1 LQQAPSI
8 IIMALTLSEDHR
20 SIVSGILFCP
30 AEERT
35 ARELQELPKG
45 DREQVWADMM
55 GNDEMISY
63 RMHAETAEFVED
75 SIAAFTEELQKGQK
89 SNRSAYDLAVQQ
101 NASYVHNQK
110 LKFLRAD
117 NFVPSSAAS
126 RMFAH
131 FALKLDLFGPQVL
144 ARDVKLEDLNE
155 DDLESL
161 KAGGMQVLSMQDH
174 ATRPVIFTRAANY
187 VYKDRKNIVSKR

>member
-1 LQQAPSI
+1 
-8 IIMALTLSEDHR
+8 MAHTLAEDRR

-35 ARELQELPKG
+35 ARELQQLPKG
-45 DREQVWADMM
+45 EREQVWADMT
-55 GNDEMISY
+55 GNDDMIYY
-63 RMHAETAEFVED
+63 RMHAETAEFLEER
-75 SIAAFTEELQKGQK
+75 IAAFTEELQKGHE
-89 SNRSAYDLAVQQ
+89 SNRPAYDLAVQQ
-101 NASYVHNQK
+101 NASYVHHQK

-117 NFVPSSAAS
+117 NFVLSSAAS

-131 FALKLDLFGPQVL
+131 FALKLDLFGPQML

-161 KAGGMQVLSMQDH
+161 KAGGMQVLPMQDH
-174 ATRPVIFTRAANY
+174 ATRPVLFTRAANY